1 MYKKLKILSFA
12 LAISVCLL
20 GCEKSTAS
28 SKKEDV
34 TIQIGIQQGLSP
46 LLLAKKKGWFEEE
59 FKKEGVKVKWT
70 EFQSGPPYF
79 EAIASNRLD
88 FGEVGNSPVISAQ
101 AAGIGFTEIANT
113 SYARKGT
120 GILVQKDSK
129 IASVKDLK
137 GKKIAVAKGSSAF
150 NLLYRALDKE
160 GIDAKDVNVIQLQP
174 DEAQPAFE
182 SGSVDAWAIW
192 DPFISLHTLNK
203 GAKVIAD
210 GETLNVSSPEF
221 LITRTK
227 FAKEHPELV

>member
-1 MYKKLKILSFA
+1 MYKKFKVLSFA
-12 LAISVCLL
+12 LAISMFLL

-137 GKKIAVAKGSSAF
+137 GKKI
-150 NLLYRALDKE
+150 
-160 GIDAKDVNVIQLQP
+160 
-174 DEAQPAFE
+174 
-182 SGSVDAWAIW
+182 
-192 DPFISLHTLNK
+192 
-203 GAKVIAD
+203 
-210 GETLNVSSPEF
+210 
-221 LITRTK
+221 
-227 FAKEHPELV
+227 